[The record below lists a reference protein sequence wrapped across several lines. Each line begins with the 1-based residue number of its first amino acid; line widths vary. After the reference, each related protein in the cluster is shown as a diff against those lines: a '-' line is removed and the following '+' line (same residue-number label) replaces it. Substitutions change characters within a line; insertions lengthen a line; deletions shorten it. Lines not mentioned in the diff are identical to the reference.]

1 MKPLKFSRKAFI
13 PTVRYLAHL
22 FSILL
27 IFVVI
32 LLALGE
38 TFPNSFN
45 LTSREFLLTTSLFVI
60 LAGLFSA
67 WKWEG
72 IGGALIIVGFLVFI
86 IINAIFSDYLK
97 LGIFFL
103 LFPLTGLLYLVCCF
117 SESKPKHR
125 ILKKF

>member
-1 MKPLKFSRKAFI
+1 MKSLKFSRTTFI
-13 PTVRYLAHL
+13 PTVRYMAHL

-45 LTSREFLLTTSLFVI
+45 LTNREFLLTLSLFVI

-72 IGGALIIVGFLVFI
+72 IGGTLIIIGFLAFI
-86 IINAIFSDYLK
+86 IINSIFSNYLK

-103 LFPLTGLLYLVCCF
+103 LFPLTGILFLACCLG
-117 SESKPKHR
+117 E
-125 ILKKF
+125 KKYKQKSFK